1 MRLCPPRKPARRGAA
16 VVELAIVLPI
26 MVFLLLVGIDYCRL
40 FFFSQIVCNCTRNGA
55 VYVTDPYANF
65 DSPYASLDAAA
76 KADAP
81 TDIQSQLT
89 VTSTTGTDSIGSYT
103 QVTVSYPFTTLTS
116 YPGLPKTVTI
126 TRSAQVRVAPQ
137 VPK

>member
-1 MRLCPPRKPARRGAA
+1 MTNARSSRVAESRDLG
-16 VVELAIVLPI
+16 
-26 MVFLLLVGIDYCRL
+26 
-40 FFFSQIVCNCTRNGA
+40 N
-55 VYVTDPYANF
+55 
-65 DSPYASLDAAA
+65 
-76 KADAP
+76 
-81 TDIQSQLT
+81 QSQLT